1 MVRSGIVTRCAF
13 AVTALLLVGT
23 GHVVGQTLRYEAP
36 DTWVERASDSPM
48 RVTEFQ
54 LPRVGGDAED
64 ADLVVFYFGGAGGSV
79 EANLERWVEQMTQ
92 IDGRSSFEV
101 AATTGFEA
109 NGLAVTMID
118 VPGTYVAPVRPGSA
132 SRLNKP
138 NFRLIAAVVETP
150 VGPYFFKLTGPA
162 RTVGRWDR
170 AFATFQRTVRVD

>member
-1 MVRSGIVTRCAF
+1 MTRCSL
-13 AVTALLLVGT
+13 VVIALLLVGPS
-23 GHVVGQTLRYEAP
+23 GVVAQTLRYEAP
-36 DTWVERASDSPM
+36 DTWVERTSDSPM

-54 LPRVGGDAED
+54 LPRVAGDAED
-64 ADLVVFYFGGAGGSV
+64 ADLVVFYFGGAGGGV
-79 EANLERWVEQMTQ
+79 EANLERWVGQMTQ
-92 IDGRSSFEV
+92 TDGRSSFEV

-109 NGLAVTMID
+109 NGLAVTTID
-118 VPGTYVAPVRPGSA
+118 VPGTYVAPIRPGSA

-170 AFATFQRTVRVD
+170 PFATFLRTVRVD